1 MRVHQLHAGFAG
13 ANGVP
18 QAQCLFSHQLR
29 MQANVSGLAFL
40 DSTSTSNEFTL
51 RLGACE
57 GELCSCYIRMVVWFL
72 DHD

>member
-18 QAQCLFSHQLR
+18 QAQCLF
-29 MQANVSGLAFL
+29 SGLAFL